1 MIYRSGCW
9 SVVLPPT
16 WHAESYGK
24 VSMLKADEAIGVLLI
39 SSTKFSRTVSDYD
52 LKKEAWPDITIQGV
66 NPDELE
72 PVRLGVLSGFTAKCR
87 KSEPSWQEWWL
98 RYGSLM
104 ISIHGPATCEAASPE
119 QDAVMSILNSLQV
132 EESMP

>member
-39 SSTKFSRTVSDYD
+39 SSTKFGRTVSDYD
-52 LKKEAWPDITIQGV
+52 LKKEAWQDITIQEAT
-66 NPDELE
+66 PDVQLE
-72 PVRLGVLSGFTAKCR
+72 PVRFGALSGFTAK
-87 KSEPSWQEWWL
+87 W
-98 RYGSLM
+98 
-104 ISIHGPATCEAASPE
+104 
-119 QDAVMSILNSLQV
+119 
-132 EESMP
+132 